1 MTRVRGAAAA
11 VLSVAL
17 LAPLVG
23 GLAACGE
30 DGGDDPD
37 DSAEEILD
45 SAAARSLTEVL
56 RALLVVDELD
66 EGEHRRDVAVIQETI
81 DDLPEPFEPDVQGLT
96 DADGDGQDDDGKVEV
111 SVDDEIACL
120 SIAEDGSVDVTGGS
134 C

>member
-1 MTRVRGAAAA
+1 MVVRLAAP
-11 VLSVAL
+11 AL
-17 LAPLVG
+17 LALLVG
-23 GLAACGE
+23 GLSACG
-30 DGGDDPD
+30 DDDGDDPD
-37 DSAEEILD
+37 DSAAEILD

-56 RALLVVDELD
+56 RALLVVDELG

-111 SVDDEIACL
+111 RVDDEIACL
-120 SIAEDGSVDVTGGS
+120 SIAEDDSVDVTGGA